1 MARPRQDLC
10 RRGHEYTVRPN
21 GRRDCDECQKLRNSK
36 EWQATHMPVL
46 HPKKTPARI
55 LDLLETDRGWLTV
68 DGICLHLGVTGE
80 TAQKA
85 LERLRNSGF
94 VAMREFPLAGYDI
107 RYEWRMTAEAYA
119 VVA

>member
-1 MARPRQDLC
+1 MGRHRQELC
-10 RRGHEYTVRPN
+10 RRGHQYRVSPN

-55 LDLLETDRGWLTV
+55 LDLLETDGGWLTV
-68 DGICLHLGVTGE
+68 EGMCVHLGVTGE

-94 VAMREFPLAGYDI
+94 VVMRELPLAGCDI
-107 RYEWRMTAEAYA
+107 RYEWRMTAAA
-119 VVA
+119 LQVVA